1 MLYEKDRVKYL
12 LLAFSLLGLGAMVYL
27 MLSFSL
33 SVIPT
38 NACDINSQIN
48 CANVVTSSFSPI
60 IAGIDLYYYGE
71 AFFIVM
77 AALSAIFIWGRE
89 GKLHKTASVLL
100 PVFSLLATFFAFYL
114 IYLELFRIHSI
125 CLLCTT
131 GHISIFALLIVS
143 LIEYRRHGLR

>member
-1 MLYEKDRVKYL
+1 MMYEKDRVKYL

-38 NACDINSQIN
+38 NSCDIATNFN
-48 CANVVTSSFSPI
+48 CGEVVTNPYLSKI
-60 IAGIDLYYYGE
+60 VGIDLYYYGA